1 MKDKEE
7 IFLKNR
13 LLELS
18 DKAAMRNVA
27 THSVF
32 LNLYEQT
39 VLGLIQ
45 NSFSN
50 VNMKIF
56 GGYEDA
62 ERRLVCFV
70 PRNETD
76 FDFSFIS
83 YLRVEPIQPKFSDKL
98 SHRDFLGAVMNLGI
112 ERFMI
117 GDICVDENNA
127 HIVVLSQ
134 VEETI
139 ISELNYIKHTKVK
152 VIKESKDEISFVQ
165 RSKIKSINLASQR
178 LDVAISAVFNLSRKL
193 SSGYFEAEKV
203 FVNNKMTTNH
213 SYIIKSN
220 DLISVRGLGR
230 FRYIGNEHTTRKGRL
245 LSEAEIY
252 L

>member
-117 GDICVDENNA
+117 GDICVDE
-127 HIVVLSQ
+127 
-134 VEETI
+134 TI

-245 LSEAEIY
+245 LSEVEIY

>member
-165 RSKIKSINLASQR
+165 RSKIKSINLR
-178 LDVAISAVFNLSRKL
+178 GILCKI
-193 SSGYFEAEKV
+193 E
-203 FVNNKMTTNH
+203 MIT
-213 SYIIKSN
+213 IKKYQYMN
-220 DLISVRGLGR
+220 
-230 FRYIGNEHTTRKGRL
+230 
-245 LSEAEIY
+245 
-252 L
+252 